1 MRDMLF
7 PNTSKTNWRVYSFKI
22 FLHRWQQFSV
32 SHIRYPCLIHI
43 FFVRLHDTVFGFFS
57 LMNVYFTVLANAKFN
72 FILLYFFLNFI
83 YISLDLYVTLLSVF

>member
-1 MRDMLF
+1 M
-7 PNTSKTNWRVYSFKI
+7 
-22 FLHRWQQFSV
+22 
-32 SHIRYPCLIHI
+32 
-43 FFVRLHDTVFGFFS
+43 HDTVFGFFS